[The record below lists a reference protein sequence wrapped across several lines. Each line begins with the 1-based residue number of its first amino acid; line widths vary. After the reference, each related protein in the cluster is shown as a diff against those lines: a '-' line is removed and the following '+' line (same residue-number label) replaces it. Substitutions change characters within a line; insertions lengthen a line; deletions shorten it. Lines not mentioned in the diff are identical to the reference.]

1 MNSGENLRLQ
11 RADRRFE
18 ARVGETLF
26 REDDGANIAISRNF
40 WRSALR
46 TGPAGAAAAAKGAG
60 DKRLHR
66 SAEQRR
72 RGPAGAA
79 RAGRGVARVGRRGAT
94 PHLRRSC
101 ACRLPRMVCRACVP
115 FLLLPTCSPL
125 GASSA
130 ALLAVVC
137 IPAFFSC
144 PRPAA
149 AANITRYAPLRGA
162 GAGGGRPALLGTA
175 VQALVPRVFR
185 RRRSARSPAGPVCSA
200 ERRKVARYGETR
212 TSVLSK

>member
-46 TGPAGAAAAAKGAG
+46 TGPAALRLSRGATAAKGAG

-101 ACRLPRMVCRACVP
+101 ACRLQRLVCRAACVP
-115 FLLLPTCSPL
+115 LAAHVLSSWARLRRSTRHGLLEHSRVLF
-125 GASSA
+125 ASSPHRRRDQHA
-130 ALLAVVC
+130 
-137 IPAFFSC
+137 
-144 PRPAA
+144 PRPALPG
-149 AANITRYAPLRGA
+149 RRRWGPA
-162 GAGGGRPALLGTA
+162 GA
-175 VQALVPRVFR
+175 
-185 RRRSARSPAGPVCSA
+185 ARQSGASGLP
-200 ERRKVARYGETR
+200 
-212 TSVLSK
+212 

>member
-101 ACRLPRMVCRACVP
+101 ACRLQRLVCRAACVP
-115 FLLLPTCSPL
+115 LAAHVLSSWARAPPLCSPWP
-125 GASSA
+125 ARAFPRSFRV
-130 ALLAVVC
+130 LA
-137 IPAFFSC
+137 PPTARPTRAT
-144 PRPAA
+144 PRPARA
-149 AANITRYAPLRGA
+149 APVG
-162 GAGGGRPALLGTA
+162 P
-175 VQALVPRVFR
+175 R
-185 RRRSARSPAGPVCSA
+185 RRCSA
-200 ERRKVARYGETR
+200 ERGKRSPIRGCK
-212 TSVLSK
+212 SVPQLKILFSV